1 MCVRSQFGSATVW
14 LKHLSGNDNW
24 SMPRMGLHV
33 WPGARLLCEE
43 MGRHRSTYVQHMKS
57 VLVLGAGTG
66 LEGLVF
72 AALAAADGASNE
84 AYDERIV
91 CLTDGAVLSCDLMLE
106 NIDLNPQPG
115 LVRFEVRRLRFAEA
129 KDHQELP
136 IAAPWDLV
144 AISDSTFDFDLVPS
158 VLQTIEWLKP
168 KVLAIASVTGG
179 APAFER
185 EIARSSRI
193 LSASNSLLSRFYLAS
208 ISLLTSQ
215 YRTLVFLSHQR
226 AQRGAA
232 PAWSAAG

>member
-185 EIARSSRI
+185 EMHAALEYSQ
-193 LSASNSLLSRFYLAS
+193 LLTRFYLAS
-208 ISLLTSQ
+208 ISLLTSP